1 MYSCFC
7 FISNTNVH
15 VIPTFIYISS
25 IIAKT
30 GEIGKGEALH

>member
-7 FISNTNVH
+7 FISNANVH
-15 VIPTFIYISS
+15 RIPTFIYISF

-30 GEIGKGEALH
+30 GAIGKGEALE